1 MTDSNGTRLM
11 SIEYTLTLD
20 DGKTV
25 DTNVGGEPLI
35 YREGGEQI
43 LPALEAK
50 LLDLGEGQ
58 TRKVSLA
65 PDEGYGAVDPDKFHE
80 VEIDVIPD
88 EAREVGMMLV
98 SEDEQGRRFPLRV
111 AEVKGDMVVLDA
123 NHPLAGETLHFE
135 IKVLSAQ

>member
-1 MTDSNGTRLM
+1 MTDGSRLM

-20 DGKTV
+20 DGRTV

-43 LPALEAK
+43 LPALEAQ
-50 LLDLGEGQ
+50 LVGVDEGQ
-58 TRKVSLA
+58 TKQVILVPA
-65 PDEGYGAVDPDKFHE
+65 EGYGDVDPEKFHE
-80 VEIDVIPD
+80 VEIDIIPD
-88 EAREVGMMLV
+88 DAREVGMMLV

-111 AEVKGDMVVLDA
+111 HEVREDMVVLDA
-123 NHPLAGETLHFE
+123 NHPLAGQTLYFE